1 MANLFPEMVADS
13 WSAVLP
19 DGQESLMDAVTFGRS
34 WRFDFGAGEFVM
46 TPTGKIA
53 LADEIAA
60 WKVWCEKA
68 IRTPR
73 YRHLIYSRAYGQEFE
88 SLIGQ
93 GYSRAVQE
101 SEIRR
106 IATET
111 LMVDPRTLS
120 VDGFVFDWREDG
132 CRFTCRVKNV
142 REDELLVEGSVT

>member
-1 MANLFPEMVADS
+1 MANLFPEAVAAS
-13 WSAVLP
+13 WSGSGL
-19 DGQESLMDAVTFGRS
+19 DGLEAAADETTFGRS
-34 WRFDFGAGEFVM
+34 WRFDFEAGEFVV

-53 LADEIAA
+53 QADEIAA
-60 WKVWCEKA
+60 WKMWCEKA

-73 YRHLIYSRAYGQEFE
+73 YRHLIYSRSYGQEFE
-88 SLIGQ
+88 DLIGQ

-120 VDGFVFDWREDG
+120 VEGVVFSWQEDG
-132 CRFTCRVKNV
+132 CRFACRVKNV
-142 REDELLVEGSVT
+142 REEEVLVEGSVT